1 MLERSI
7 KEVLRSK
14 VILVFSVIMVL
25 ILGLPYSANGVVIG
39 KILTI
44 GTCMV
49 ALFLGESIKIKKDRS

>member
-1 MLERSI
+1 MMLERSI

-25 ILGLPYSANGVVIG
+25 ILGLPYSAKWGVIG

-49 ALFLGESIKIKKDRS
+49 ALFFG

>member
-25 ILGLPYSANGVVIG
+25 ILGLPYSANGGVIG

-49 ALFLGESIKIKKDRS
+49 ALFFG